1 MRGAEEQVETNRS
14 EPRPLAL
21 PGGLSRRR
29 LLSFSPKLGRR
40 VILANYTQRQLW
52 LALEANPRV
61 QRFCER
67 PRHLDGK
74 QGRLIDFWVRHSGG
88 QEEYWVVADDND
100 DLPTKLQ
107 GVELRQIR
115 AEQLRD
121 WATPVANWAYVVAQL
136 TTWRGWRNALLEQQ
150 VMVLLGV
157 AMAMEDVCGCLRE
170 YSAEEVEAAV
180 FQLLA
185 QGKVI
190 CPELTRSPL
199 GGRTVFERA

>member
-1 MRGAEEQVETNRS
+1 MPDC
-14 EPRPLAL
+14 PRL
-21 PGGLSRRR
+21 PYCDR
-29 LLSFSPKLGRR
+29 
-40 VILANYTQRQLW
+40 T
-52 LALEANPRV
+52 
-61 QRFCER
+61 
-67 PRHLDGK
+67 
-74 QGRLIDFWVRHSGG
+74 
-88 QEEYWVVADDND
+88 
-100 DLPTKLQ
+100 
-107 GVELRQIR
+107 
-115 AEQLRD
+115 QLRD

-170 YSAEEVEAAV
+170 YSAQEVEAAV

-190 CPELTRSPL
+190 CPELARSPL